1 MAGRSMASSGPTLAQ
16 PVWAADY
23 GSRDHLVPGGA
34 KVDPAQFAGDSGTF
48 VVVGAAGALAAATS
62 VPVDALGAA
71 IPNGTVLSFGGAKF
85 ARLTAAAAAGATTL
99 TVAALPTALVDNDT
113 AEYVGTD
120 GSVKRILNGT
130 LLGRTFAER
139 DNSDPLGP
147 LASGDEEVFI
157 LYHDIDDASV
167 VADAELYRPGS
178 IVKENFLPDFSGQS
192 SAVKALVRAAYI
204 CVRGAE

>member
-1 MAGRSMASSGPTLAQ
+1 MNTYGPTLAK

-34 KVDPAQFAGDSGTF
+34 KVDPAQFAGDVGTF
-48 VVVGAAGALAAATS
+48 VIVGAAGADVDDTTI
-62 VPVDALGAA
+62 PVDALTAA
-71 IPNGTVLSFGGAKF
+71 IPSGTTLDFGGKKF
-85 ARLTAAAAAGATTL
+85 ARLTAAAAAGATSL
-99 TVAALPTALVDNDT
+99 TVAALATALVDNDT

-120 GSVKRILNGT
+120 ASVKRILSGT

-139 DNSDPLGP
+139 DTSDPLGP
-147 LASGDEEVFI
+147 LAAGDEEVFI

-167 VADAELYRPGS
+167 IADAELYRPGS

-192 SAVKALVRAAYI
+192 SAVKALVRGAYI